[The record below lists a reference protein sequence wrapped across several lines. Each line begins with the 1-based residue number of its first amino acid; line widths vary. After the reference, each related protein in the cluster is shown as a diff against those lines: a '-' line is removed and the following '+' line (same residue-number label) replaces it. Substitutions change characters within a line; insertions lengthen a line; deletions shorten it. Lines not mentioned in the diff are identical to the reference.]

1 MEQAVSEHRYAAI
14 SQGVTYQIM
23 NSTTATQLPTAT
35 DRYPSRGTLKAHL
48 GPRLDPVIYATET
61 TPAPID
67 RKQVKDYEQNGFLI
81 LEDVFSEE
89 EVCGLRRELDR
100 LRGDEKIKLAGET
113 ITEPGSGDI
122 RSIFRIHQVSPV
134 FNELAADPRLAGLAQ
149 YLLGDQVYL
158 HQSRL
163 NYKPGFRGKEFYW
176 HSDFETWHVEDGM
189 PAMRALSMSITLT
202 ENHASNGPL
211 MLIPGSHKHYVVC
224 EGKTP
229 REHFKSSLQKQE
241 YGVPSDSCLS
251 QLADQGGIVV
261 ATGKPGSVIVF
272 DCNTMHGSNGNITPY
287 PRSNAF
293 FVYNAISNRVVQ
305 PFCDQPPRPEYIC
318 AREDIAPVVLT
329 AQRGSR

>member
-1 MEQAVSEHRYAAI
+1 
-14 SQGVTYQIM
+14 M
-23 NSTTATQLPTAT
+23 NLTTVPELLTQQ
-35 DRYPSRGTLKAHL
+35 DRYPSRCTLKAQL
-48 GPRLDPVIYATET
+48 GKRLDPVIYAAES

-67 RKQVKDYEQNGFLI
+67 HKWVKHYEESGFLI
-81 LEDVFSEE
+81 LEDVFSEQ
-89 EVCGLRRELDR
+89 EVRSFQQELDQ
-100 LRGDEKIKLAGET
+100 LRSDEKIAASGET

-134 FNELAADPRLAGLAQ
+134 FKKLAADRRLAGLAQ
-149 YLLGDQVYL
+149 YLLDDQVYI

-202 ENHASNGPL
+202 ENHATNGPL
-211 MLIPGSHKHYVVC
+211 MLIPRSHKRYVVC
-224 EGKTP
+224 EGNTP
-229 REHFKSSLQKQE
+229 SNHFKSSLKKQE
-241 YGVPSDSCLS
+241 YGVPSDRCLS
-251 QLADQGGIVV
+251 QLTDVGGIVT

-293 FVYNAISNRVVQ
+293 FVYNAISNRVVD

-318 AREDIAPVVLT
+318 SRENIAPVVVE
-329 AQRGSR
+329 AEGG

>member
-1 MEQAVSEHRYAAI
+1 
-14 SQGVTYQIM
+14 M
-23 NSTTATQLPTAT
+23 NLTTVPELLTQQ
-35 DRYPSRGTLKAHL
+35 DRYPSRGTLKAQL
-48 GPRLDPVIYATET
+48 GKRLDPVIYAAES

-67 RKQVKDYEQNGFLI
+67 HKWVKHYEESGFLI
-81 LEDVFSEE
+81 LEDVFSEQ
-89 EVCGLRRELDR
+89 EVRSFQQELDQ
-100 LRGDEKIKLAGET
+100 LRSDEKIAASGET

-134 FNELAADPRLAGLAQ
+134 FKKLAADRRLAGLAQ
-149 YLLGDQVYL
+149 YLLDDQVYI

-202 ENHASNGPL
+202 ENHATNGPL
-211 MLIPGSHKHYVVC
+211 MLIPRSHKRYAVC
-224 EGKTP
+224 EGNTP
-229 REHFKSSLQKQE
+229 SNHFKSSLKKQE
-241 YGVPSDSCLS
+241 YGVPSDRCLS
-251 QLADQGGIVV
+251 QLTDVGGIVT

-293 FVYNAISNRVVQ
+293 FVYNAISNRVVE

-318 AREDIAPVVLT
+318 SRENIAPVVVE
-329 AQRGSR
+329 AEGG